1 MVRNRFAAFLGL
13 IAEKRLSCVDS
24 HLSFALNFTVISRSI
39 PPMPATTN
47 SLSIGALWSHNSVSK
62 QVLAAMIGAFVIA
75 GAAQVSIGWPI
86 PMTLQTLAI
95 LTIAG
100 LGGLRVG
107 AGAVALYL
115 AMGAAGLP
123 VFANASGGFM
133 TFVAKP
139 SGFFLFGFL
148 AAAALIGWLFDRGA
162 GRNWIAAALTLLLG
176 SVVIYAFGISGMMR
190 FIGFDFGG
198 GKIPFASFADVLAIG
213 VTPFIIG
220 DLIKAAI
227 ALLVVMGVARGLRER
242 LL

>member
-1 MVRNRFAAFLGL
+1 MPAAANSISVAAQWSGSSLTKQIFAA
-13 IAEKRLSCVDS
+13 I
-24 HLSFALNFTVISRSI
+24 
-39 PPMPATTN
+39 
-47 SLSIGALWSHNSVSK
+47 
-62 QVLAAMIGAFVIA
+62 IGAFVIV
-75 GAAQVSIGWPI
+75 GATQVAIGWPI

-107 AGAVALYL
+107 AGAVAIYL

-123 VFANASGGFM
+123 VFAAGYGGISAF
-133 TFVAKP
+133 FVRP

-148 AAAALIGWLFDRGA
+148 AAAIAIGWLFDRGV
-162 GRNWIAAALTLLLG
+162 GRSWILSALTLLLG
-176 SVVIYAFGISGMMR
+176 SVIIYAFGIPGMMR

-198 GKIPFASFADVLAIG
+198 GKIPFGSFADVMALG
-213 VTPFIIG
+213 VTPFIMA

-227 ALLVVMGVARGLRER
+227 ALVLVMGVARGLRER